1 MNVVIFGII
10 LSCFAA
16 VGVWLI
22 WSTARL
28 IDRMPPYRRVLRR
41 YPADDAEGGEII
53 ELECGH
59 GLRLVLSGAVG
70 IPPTGYS
77 APGDSRYASLPVSP
91 LTSECCRGKESL
103 HRRDAEN
110 AEREAQRRQFA
121 AERRRKRGLQYLGG
135 YSIPRCRG
143 VARGEA

>member
-59 GLRLVLSGAVG
+59 GLRLHHIHREQFPCEECRDAHSANAEQPKLSGS
-70 IPPTGYS
+70 TGKS
-77 APGDSRYASLPVSP
+77 A
-91 LTSECCRGKESL
+91 
-103 HRRDAEN
+103 N
-110 AEREAQRRQFA
+110 A
-121 AERRRKRGLQYLGG
+121 
-135 YSIPRCRG
+135 
-143 VARGEA
+143 